1 MVKMEKFFFEVIV
14 VGSGLSAKTTIVSLF
29 KKGIIPFWIENIQ
42 NYKIRDDRT
51 TMLSPK
57 SFKMFKE
64 LGLRDFEKKSF
75 PTKKINI
82 KNQNQKNFSVFEDKK
97 SLPICYFTENN
108 VLHQE
113 LDTLISIIEKN
124 KKLVKVKDEIRSIK
138 SDSDNNEIV
147 LKSGDKIYSSLVIGV
162 DGANSK
168 VRKIQNIKTKPR
180 EARFWNHSNVEIF
193 TP

>member
-42 NYKIRDDRT
+42 NYKINDDRT

-64 LGLRDFEKKSF
+64 LGLKDFEKKSF

-82 KNQNQKNFSVFEDKK
+82 KTQNQKNFTVFEDKK
-97 SLPICYFTENN
+97 SLPICYLTENN

-113 LDTLISIIEKN
+113 LDKLISKIEKN
-124 KKLVKVKDEIRSIK
+124 KKFAHFFYFL
-138 SDSDNNEIV
+138 
-147 LKSGDKIYSSLVIGV
+147 
-162 DGANSK
+162 
-168 VRKIQNIKTKPR
+168 
-180 EARFWNHSNVEIF
+180 
-193 TP
+193 

>member
-42 NYKIRDDRT
+42 NYKVNDDRT

-64 LGLRDFEKKSF
+64 LGLKDFEKKSF

-82 KNQNQKNFSVFEDKK
+82 KTQNQKNFTVFEDRK
-97 SLPICYFTENN
+97 SLPICYLTENN

-113 LDTLISIIEKN
+113 LDTLIS
-124 KKLVKVKDEIRSIK
+124 KLFRILLIDFGL
-138 SDSDNNEIV
+138 IV
-147 LKSGDKIYSSLVIGV
+147 LPLKS
-162 DGANSK
+162 
-168 VRKIQNIKTKPR
+168 TK
-180 EARFWNHSNVEIF
+180 
-193 TP
+193 

>member
-29 KKGIIPFWIENIQ
+29 KIGIIPFWIENIQ
-42 NYKIRDDRT
+42 NYKINDDRT

-64 LGLRDFEKKSF
+64 LGLKDFEKKSF

-82 KNQNQKNFSVFEDKK
+82 KTQNQKNFTVFEDKK
-97 SLPICYFTENN
+97 SLPICYLTENY

-113 LDTLISIIEKN
+113 LDTLISKIEKN

-138 SDSDNNEIV
+138 SDLLKLKYAKKRYALPNN
-147 LKSGDKIYSSLVIGV
+147 D
-162 DGANSK
+162 
-168 VRKIQNIKTKPR
+168 
-180 EARFWNHSNVEIF
+180 HH
-193 TP
+193 

>member
-42 NYKIRDDRT
+42 NYKINDDRT

-64 LGLRDFEKKSF
+64 LGLKDFEKKSF

-82 KNQNQKNFSVFEDKK
+82 KTQNQKNFTVFEDKK
-97 SLPICYFTENN
+97 SLPICYLTENN

-113 LDTLISIIEKN
+113 LDTLISKIEKN
-124 KKLVKVKDEIRSIK
+124 KKTR
-138 SDSDNNEIV
+138 
-147 LKSGDKIYSSLVIGV
+147 
-162 DGANSK
+162 
-168 VRKIQNIKTKPR
+168 
-180 EARFWNHSNVEIF
+180 
-193 TP
+193 